1 MHPVLEH
8 LIKTNF
14 ADLQGSRVDGRIAV
28 SDDLINLG
36 LHELVATL
44 TKSSSAGPS
53 PSSAPAQAPKEEPAP
68 YGNAP
73 TKPEPTPDPRAL
85 LGKLDV
91 EKLQYRTESGRT
103 ILEIACAVK
112 K

>member
-14 ADLQGSRVDGRIAV
+14 SDLNGSRVDGRIAV
-28 SDDLINLG
+28 SDDLVNLG

-44 TKSSSAGPS
+44 TKPAPS
-53 PSSAPAQAPKEEPAP
+53 GMPAKPAQKAEPAP
-68 YGNAP
+68 YENAP
-73 TKPEPTPDPRAL
+73 ADPAPTPDPRAL

>member
-14 ADLQGSRVDGRIAV
+14 SDLSGSRVDGRIAV
-28 SDDLINLG
+28 SDDLVNLG
-36 LHELVATL
+36 LHEVVAML
-44 TKSSSAGPS
+44 TKPSGPGTFA
-53 PSSAPAQAPKEEPAP
+53 APASTQASEPAP
-68 YGNAP
+68 YGNDP
-73 TKPEPTPDPRAL
+73 SPEVSAPDPRAL